1 MKIFNSKFA
10 GIYTVVVLIL
20 VGILFV
26 GASIFIIVKDKD
38 TVYEKVDA
46 TIVNIEEY
54 YDNNLEEY
62 SHTVY
67 VDYEVDGVK
76 YTNKEYGSYDSSMKI
91 GDTVKGQYDVNT
103 PELIQAEGSENIP
116 YIIGGVGLIVL
127 AVGILKLIKMLMAR

>member
-1 MKIFNSKFA
+1 MKILNSKTI
-10 GIYTVVVLIL
+10 GIYTAVVLVLMGLLFSVVSVVIL
-20 VGILFV
+20 
-26 GASIFIIVKDKD
+26 VKDKD

-54 YDNNLEEY
+54 YDSSAEEY

-76 YTNKEYGSYDSSMKI
+76 YTDKEYGSYNSSMKV
-91 GDTVKGQYDVNT
+91 GDTVTGQYDVNT

-116 YIIGGVGLIVL
+116 YIIGGVGLVVL
-127 AVGILKLIKMLMAR
+127 AVGIIKLIKAIMGA

>member
-76 YTNKEYGSYDSSMKI
+76 YTNKEYGSYESSMKI

-116 YIIGGVGLIVL
+116 YIIGGVGLVVL
-127 AVGILKLIKMLMAR
+127 AFGIFKLIKALA